1 MLYQSNR
8 NVRTHYR
15 EPRND
20 LPGEIYRWEK
30 PVSEYAPIS
39 GLTRRLVIAPETC
52 PTKWMSIWV
61 VHLDRQ
67 KTNALDET
75 FDIHDGVEEAIY
87 GLKGRVK
94 VFTPNES
101 CILKPGGF
109 VWIPAGMPHAARA
122 LQDRAVF
129 IAVYAPARSGR
140 SRNRVVSAQES
151 KRIAREIVRKT
162 ASRRGTQHK

>member
-1 MLYQSNR
+1 LS
-8 NVRTHYR
+8 
-15 EPRND
+15 EPRYD
-20 LPGEIYRWEK
+20 LPREIYRWEK
-30 PVSEYAPIS
+30 PVSEYAPVS

-52 PTKWMSIWV
+52 PTKCMSIWV

-67 KTNALDET
+67 KTKTPNDT

-87 GLKGRVK
+87 GLKGRVR

-109 VWIPAGMPHAARA
+109 VWIPASMPHAARA

-129 IAVYAPARSGR
+129 IAIYAPARGGR
-140 SRNRVVSAQES
+140 DRNRVVSAQES

-162 ASRRGTQHK
+162 ASWRRTHHK

>member
-1 MLYQSNR
+1 M
-8 NVRTHYR
+8 
-15 EPRND
+15 PR
-20 LPGEIYRWEK
+20 EIYSWEK

-52 PTKWMSIWV
+52 PTKCMSIWV

-67 KTNALDET
+67 KTKVPNDT

-87 GLKGRVK
+87 GLKGHVK

-109 VWIPAGMPHAARA
+109 VWIPASMPHTARA
-122 LQDRAVF
+122 LQDKAVF
-129 IAVYAPARSGR
+129 IAIYAPARGGR
-140 SRNRVVSAQES
+140 DRNRVVSGQES

-162 ASRRGTQHK
+162 ASWRRTHHK